1 MNYKETDWVSIDD
14 IIEMEQSDDMDE
26 EEEFAM
32 ELIYME

>member
-1 MNYKETDWVSIDD
+1 MNYKETDWVSIDE

-26 EEEFAM
+26 EEEFSL